1 MSSVRAVKAGVWL
14 LLLCAAG
21 LGVSALF
28 AGKLRF
34 SRDLVVVAY
43 LLVGGGLLLTF
54 LRHHREVFRHALRR
68 HRRVGIIVGLS
79 IGALLAFTVVQQP
92 RSPGLSGLE
101 LAWSLVWLGLVY
113 GLLDGLLL
121 TVAPVM
127 LWEHDAGTPRRL
139 RHLALGFAASML
151 VTAVYHA
158 GYPEFR
164 GPQLSRPLVGNAVLT
179 AGYLLT
185 GSVATPL
192 LGHVIM
198 HGAAVLHGLETTLQL
213 PPHYPEKTRTV
224 R

>member
-1 MSSVRAVKAGVWL
+1 VKAGVWI

-21 LGVSALF
+21 FGISAVF
-28 AGKLRF
+28 AGELRF

-43 LLVGGGLLLTF
+43 LLVGGGVLLAF
-54 LRHHREVFRHALRR
+54 LSHHREVFRHALQR
-68 HRRVGIIVGLS
+68 HRRVGILVGLG
-79 IGALLAFTVVQQP
+79 IGALLAFTVLQQP
-92 RSPGLSGLE
+92 RSPGPSGLK

-121 TVAPVM
+121 SVAPVM
-127 LWEHDAGTPRRL
+127 VWDHTPGTPRRL
-139 RHLALGFAASML
+139 RHVALGFAASML
-151 VTAVYHA
+151 VTALYHA

-213 PPHYPEKTRTV
+213 PPHYPEKPHRLIM
-224 R
+224 

>member
-1 MSSVRAVKAGVWL
+1 
-14 LLLCAAG
+14 
-21 LGVSALF
+21 
-28 AGKLRF
+28 
-34 SRDLVVVAY
+34 
-43 LLVGGGLLLTF
+43 
-54 LRHHREVFRHALRR
+54 
-68 HRRVGIIVGLS
+68 
-79 IGALLAFTVVQQP
+79 
-92 RSPGLSGLE
+92 
-101 LAWSLVWLGLVY
+101 
-113 GLLDGLLL
+113 
-121 TVAPVM
+121 
-127 LWEHDAGTPRRL
+127 
-139 RHLALGFAASML
+139 ML